1 MTTARQMFALQELDI
16 ILDRI
21 QGDQSKA
28 ELELNN
34 SNSVG
39 KLETELERDCEWL
52 QETVLQ
58 RKATKLEA
66 ETQKVRSE
74 SLNSQL
80 YGGEITNPRD
90 LEVIEREASNV
101 RLLVEQHETSLSG
114 INEQI
119 AEARK
124 FGKDVLGD
132 AVRKKFLF
140 PITRHV
146 FERQNGDRGLVGKSK
161 RCGFY
166 LRRAF
171 LGFHPDPVYMRRS
184 FDVFELL
191 FAEIVEIRFDLSLNL
206 TKYIAGNQNATR
218 VGERFQSRRD
228 IYAIAIDI
236 IVLHDHVAK
245 IHADAELDTLDFFRV
260 QISLRYAFLEGDG
273 ASHCVQNAGKLGE
286 KPITGGFHDSSPVFN
301 NAGVNQFG
309 PVGGQRGERS
319 FLVTAHKPRIPDHIR
334 GGVGHALLPCK

>member
-58 RKATKLEA
+58 QKATKLEA

-119 AEARK
+119 AEAQNKKAELETKLNDVRTAWTVRQAELHAAIKELNEERTEREGQRSKLTGVLDPTSLQHYEKLRK
-124 FGKDVLGD
+124 SKGGLVV
-132 AVRKKFLF
+132 ARV
-140 PITRHV
+140 
-146 FERQNGDRGLVGKSK
+146 ERGLCQGCRMSLPTHQQQRVRSGTQTVLCSS
-161 RCGFY
+161 CGRI
-166 LRRAF
+166 LI
-171 LGFHPDPVYMRRS
+171 LNQ
-184 FDVFELL
+184 
-191 FAEIVEIRFDLSLNL
+191 SL
-206 TKYIAGNQNATR
+206 K
-218 VGERFQSRRD
+218 
-228 IYAIAIDI
+228 
-236 IVLHDHVAK
+236 
-245 IHADAELDTLDFFRV
+245 
-260 QISLRYAFLEGDG
+260 
-273 ASHCVQNAGKLGE
+273 
-286 KPITGGFHDSSPVFN
+286 
-301 NAGVNQFG
+301 
-309 PVGGQRGERS
+309 
-319 FLVTAHKPRIPDHIR
+319 
-334 GGVGHALLPCK
+334 

>member
-1 MTTARQMFALQELDI
+1 MALMTTARQMFALQELDI

-39 KLETELERDCEWL
+39 KLETELERGCEWL

-58 RKATKLEA
+58 QKATKLEA

-119 AEARK
+119 AEAQNKKAELETKLNDVRTAWTVRQAELHTAIKELNEERTEREGQRSKLTEVLDPTSLQHYEKLRK
-124 FGKDVLGD
+124 SKGGL
-132 AVRKKFLF
+132 AVAR
-140 PITRHV
+140 V
-146 FERQNGDRGLVGKSK
+146 ERGLCQGCRMSLPTHQQQRVRSGTQTVLCSS
-161 RCGFY
+161 CGRI
-166 LRRAF
+166 LI
-171 LGFHPDPVYMRRS
+171 LNQ
-184 FDVFELL
+184 
-191 FAEIVEIRFDLSLNL
+191 SL
-206 TKYIAGNQNATR
+206 K
-218 VGERFQSRRD
+218 
-228 IYAIAIDI
+228 
-236 IVLHDHVAK
+236 
-245 IHADAELDTLDFFRV
+245 
-260 QISLRYAFLEGDG
+260 
-273 ASHCVQNAGKLGE
+273 
-286 KPITGGFHDSSPVFN
+286 
-301 NAGVNQFG
+301 
-309 PVGGQRGERS
+309 
-319 FLVTAHKPRIPDHIR
+319 
-334 GGVGHALLPCK
+334 